1 MDSSKF
7 DKIRLADFKWVNEPK
22 KWHIKDVDNILEV
35 TTDENT
41 DYWEG
46 TYYNFH
52 HNTGHVFGVEIKEDF
67 TFTVSSFF
75 SIIGC

>member
-7 DKIRLADFKWVNEPK
+7 DKIRLSDFKWVNEPK
-22 KWHIKDVDNILEV
+22 KWNSKDIDNILEV

-52 HNTGHVFGVEIKEDF
+52 HNTGHVFGVDIKEDF
-67 TFTVSSFF
+67 TFTVSLFF
-75 SIIGC
+75 KII